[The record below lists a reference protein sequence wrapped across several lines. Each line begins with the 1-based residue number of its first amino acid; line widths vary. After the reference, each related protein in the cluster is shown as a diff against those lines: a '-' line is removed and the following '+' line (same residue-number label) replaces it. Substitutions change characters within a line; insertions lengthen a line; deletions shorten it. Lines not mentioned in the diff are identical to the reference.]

1 MKAPVSWQ
9 GRLPQ
14 TYLGKCVEG
23 DSVHMLGGEE
33 PVQHVDEEDMVA
45 LAELEAVQ
53 DHVLV
58 QVHHP
63 LTRSWPSQKYQIVAA
78 YIIIVLYV

>member
-1 MKAPVSWQ
+1 
-9 GRLPQ
+9 
-14 TYLGKCVEG
+14 
-23 DSVHMLGGEE
+23 MLGGEE

-63 LTRSWPSQKYQIVAA
+63 LPRS
-78 YIIIVLYV
+78 